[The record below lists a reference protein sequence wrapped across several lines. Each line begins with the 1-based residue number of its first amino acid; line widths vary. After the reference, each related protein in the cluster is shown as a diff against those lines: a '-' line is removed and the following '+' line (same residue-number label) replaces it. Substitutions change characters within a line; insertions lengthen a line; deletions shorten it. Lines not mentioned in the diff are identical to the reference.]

1 MLPESRPAH
10 ARCAT
15 KLKRFLLRYFPPG
28 IILEYHGINGDLE
41 TKSIE
46 LGSLDPETDVDALV
60 KKLVREEGLISES
73 NKEALQKMIFKLMD
87 KIKDQES
94 QRFELVQ
101 ILRGHLLPLTSCS
114 FNKSCSKILTASFDR
129 SCRVWDV
136 FGEELLTLEGHDGPV
151 NAAAF
156 NNPLGDRIVTGSGKL
171 ARLWDA
177 NSGQC
182 LHVLKGHEGRITC
195 ASFNLQSSVL
205 CTGSSD
211 GGLKLW
217 DVEIGLAILS
227 LRGHSGDISSV
238 SFSTDGE
245 KILSGSFDNTAKI
258 WDVRT
263 GKCLHTLSGHG
274 SEIKSKQLQ
283 DGHRGYISA
292 ASFDFAGH
300 LCLTGSF
307 DGTCKLWRVKNGR
320 CMDTLRGHNMEK
332 KGQVDRPSGIH
343 PVLHACF
350 NPVGDRFATCSTDCN
365 ILVYRVADEE
375 GGQVMTA
382 LVCKLNGAGPVSKV
396 QFSPNGRKLI
406 SISDRSCRLWSI
418 KEGTCLQVLEGHGDE
433 ILDCTFDYEGDTII
447 TGSKDNT
454 CRIWRDRSLMA
465 ED

>member
-1 MLPESRPAH
+1 MFS
-10 ARCAT
+10 
-15 KLKRFLLRYFPPG
+15 LR
-28 IILEYHGINGDLE
+28 
-41 TKSIE
+41 
-46 LGSLDPETDVDALV
+46 
-60 KKLVREEGLISES
+60 
-73 NKEALQKMIFKLMD
+73 
-87 KIKDQES
+87 
-94 QRFELVQ
+94 
-101 ILRGHLLPLTSCS
+101 
-114 FNKSCSKILTASFDR
+114 
-129 SCRVWDV
+129 
-136 FGEELLTLEGHDGPV
+136 
-151 NAAAF
+151 
-156 NNPLGDRIVTGSGKL
+156 
-171 ARLWDA
+171 
-177 NSGQC
+177 
-182 LHVLKGHEGRITC
+182 KGHEGRITC

-238 SFSTDGE
+238 SFSTDGD

-418 KEGTCLQVLEGHGDE
+418 KDTKWAGLMDIAKRWGSEREQDE
-433 ILDCTFDYEGDTII
+433 D
-447 TGSKDNT
+447 
-454 CRIWRDRSLMA
+454 
-465 ED
+465 

>member
-1 MLPESRPAH
+1 MHPR
-10 ARCAT
+10 
-15 KLKRFLLRYFPPG
+15 

-238 SFSTDGE
+238 SFSTDGD

-320 CMDTLRGHNMEK
+320 CMDTLRGRCHEK
-332 KGQVDRPSGIH
+332 
-343 PVLHACF
+343 LHFQCA
-350 NPVGDRFATCSTDCN
+350 
-365 ILVYRVADEE
+365 E
-375 GGQVMTA
+375 G
-382 LVCKLNGAGPVSKV
+382 
-396 QFSPNGRKLI
+396 
-406 SISDRSCRLWSI
+406 
-418 KEGTCLQVLEGHGDE
+418 
-433 ILDCTFDYEGDTII
+433 
-447 TGSKDNT
+447 
-454 CRIWRDRSLMA
+454 
-465 ED
+465 